1 MRLVHNRNDDAA
13 FERVINTPTRGIGAK
28 TIETLRAFARDH
40 SQSLWKAAIH
50 LCGSE
55 LPARASSALQ
65 GFLSLI
71 EALDEQTDGLALGEL
86 TDHVVER
93 SGLIAFHQKEKGER
107 GQARIENL
115 QELVVAAGQ
124 FRADDESMTPLQQFL
139 DNAALD
145 AGDGQAEDFEDSVQ
159 LMTLHSAKGL
169 EFPLVFLVG
178 MEEGLFP
185 HQMSSQDP
193 TRLEEERRLCYVGIT
208 RAMKKL
214 VLTYA
219 ETRRMHGSENYNAI
233 SRFVREI
240 PDTCLQEVRLQST
253 VAQPVSRVTQNIPVP
268 DAGVSLG
275 QRVYHQIFGEG
286 MVVNFEGRGSHARVE
301 VNFDTE
307 GTKWLV
313 LHYANL
319 QAI

>member
-1 MRLVHNRNDDAA
+1 M
-13 FERVINTPTRGIGAK
+13 INTPTRGIGAK
-28 TIETLRAFARDH
+28 TIETLRAVARDH
-40 SQSLWKAAIH
+40 SQSLWQSAIQ
-50 LCGSE
+50 LCGSG

-71 EALDEQTDGLALGEL
+71 ETLDEQTDGLALGEL

-107 GQARIENL
+107 GQARVENL

-124 FRADDESMTPLQQFL
+124 FRADDESITPLQQFL

-145 AGDGQAEDFEDSVQ
+145 AGEGQAEDFEDSVQ

-169 EFPLVFLVG
+169 EFPLVFLAG

-208 RAMKKL
+208 RAMQKL

-253 VAQPVSRVTQNIPVP
+253 VTQPVSRVTQNVAVP
-268 DAGVSLG
+268 DANVSLG

-319 QAI
+319 QSI